1 MSLFTTEMTKSLA
14 EKIDT
19 YYDEL
24 FPSSR
29 TSKFARRSQDA
40 WKNITEEM
48 NAEFGSSLS
57 TEQVKEK
64 HHNLKRKIKAEFA
77 QQKSHKRA
85 TGGGEVRAE
94 KMQTDDVF
102 EIYSSRFGQ
111 TAAFSG
117 IAGARSTS
125 LTESSSGPSSQ
136 LSIYD
141 EEPDKAEVDTP
152 LATKPPRKIPRFDS
166 PIAGSSITDLQRQVL
181 EAQLSNQDKIS
192 SSLDK
197 FNKFI
202 DKATPILDKINK
214 YYVTQL
220 TTFEGI
226 EPLKPSSQ
234 EMPQEWVGKEFE
246 TI

>member
-1 MSLFTTEMTKSLA
+1 
-14 EKIDT
+14 
-19 YYDEL
+19 
-24 FPSSR
+24 
-29 TSKFARRSQDA
+29 
-40 WKNITEEM
+40 
-48 NAEFGSSLS
+48 
-57 TEQVKEK
+57 
-64 HHNLKRKIKAEFA
+64 
-77 QQKSHKRA
+77 
-85 TGGGEVRAE
+85 
-94 KMQTDDVF
+94 MQTDDVF

-152 LATKPPRKIPRFDS
+152 LATKVFLVSLLYLQIYQPARKIPRFDS

-181 EAQLSNQDKIS
+181 EAQLSNQNKIS

-214 YYVTQL
+214 YYGTQL

-234 EMPQEWVGKEFE
+234 EMPEEWVGKEFE

>member
-14 EKIDT
+14 EKIDA
-19 YYDEL
+19 YHDEL

-57 TEQVKEK
+57 AEQVKEK

-85 TGGGEVRAE
+85 TGGGEVRPE
-94 KMQTDDVF
+94 KMQT
-102 EIYSSRFGQ
+102 
-111 TAAFSG
+111 
-117 IAGARSTS
+117 ARSTS

-152 LATKPPRKIPRFDS
+152 LATKPARKIPRFDS
-166 PIAGSSITDLQRQVL
+166 HIAGSSITDLQRQVL
-181 EAQLSNQDKIS
+181 EAQLSNQNKIS

-214 YYVTQL
+214 YYGTQL

-234 EMPQEWVGKEFE
+234 EMPEEWVGKEFE